1 MTVEKERLLLSYL
14 VNDPTLF
21 TRTNHIIDAKHWDPE
36 LKSAVTF
43 IKSYYDQYKGLPSQ
57 AQLYAE
63 QGLTLPAVQGIPS
76 EAKYAETELET
87 FCRDKAIE
95 HAIYASVDLLK
106 DQKLAEIE
114 RLIRDAITI
123 SLQRNLGTDYFADPE
138 ARLNLLAVQSK
149 PVPTLYRRLDD
160 ALGGGLPR
168 KGMIIFAAPSGVGKS
183 LTMSNVA
190 RNLMMQGHHGIYFSL
205 ELSEEMVSKRF
216 DSMFTGIGQS
226 AILTDIT
233 KTSIQVRKA
242 SEKASGTLMIKRL
255 PESATNANHLKAYL
269 KEYELVHKRIPD
281 FIVVD
286 YLDLMA
292 SCEKVSVENQF
303 IKDKYVA
310 EELRAIADENNLMMI
325 TASQLNRGAQQ
336 IEALDDLNQAHIAGG
351 ISKINTTDNL
361 VAIIQTPQMKAR
373 NEMVF
378 KMLKTRS
385 SAGVGSYFI
394 MKFDP
399 VSLRL
404 SNLEEDEPPVALAD
418 SLSRFKR
425 PGSAPAPAGEAGGS
439 EPPPW
444 EEPSSGQGFPRATP
458 KHGLGLPGNLDDIFK
473 V

>member
-1 MTVEKERLLLSYL
+1 MTVDKEKLLLSYL

-21 TRTNHIIDAKHWDPE
+21 SRVNHIIEPKYFDPE
-36 LKSAVTF
+36 LRRGVQF
-43 IKSYYDQYKGLPSQ
+43 IKDYFDSYKGLPSL

-63 QGLTLPAVQGIPS
+63 HKLVLPAVQGIPS
-76 EAKYAETELET
+76 EARYAEVEIET

-106 DQKLAEIE
+106 EQRLGEIE

-123 SLQRNLGTDYFADPE
+123 SLQRHLGTDYFADPDE
-138 ARLNLLAVQSK
+138 RLKLLATQSALT
-149 PVPTLYRRLDD
+149 PTMFKRLDD

-190 RNLMMQGHHGIYFSL
+190 RNLVMQGLHGVYFTL
-205 ELSEEMVSKRF
+205 ELSEEMVAKRF

-226 AILTDIT
+226 AILNDIT
-233 KTSIQVRKA
+233 KTGIQVRRA
-242 SEKASGTLMIKRL
+242 AENAGSMLIKRL
-255 PESATNANHLKAYL
+255 PESSTNANHLRAYL
-269 KEYELVHKRIPD
+269 KEYELVHKRVPD
-281 FIVVD
+281 FIIVD

-310 EELRAIADENNLMMI
+310 EELRSIADELNLMMI

-336 IEALDDLNQAHIAGG
+336 IESFDDLNQAHIAGG

-361 VAIIQTPQMKAR
+361 VAILQTPQMKAR
-373 NEMVF
+373 DEMLF

-385 SAGVGSYFI
+385 SAGVGTYFI

-404 SNLEEDEPPVALAD
+404 KNSEQDEPVKT
-418 SLSRFKR
+418 LSQSMDRFKKK
-425 PGSAPAPAGEAGGS
+425 PAEDI
-439 EPPPW
+439 PPW
-444 EEPSSGQGFPRATP
+444 ESTDSPKAT
-458 KHGLGLPGNLDDIFK
+458 KRGLGDLDLDNIFK

>member
-1 MTVEKERLLLSYL
+1 MSLEKEKLLLSYL
-14 VNDPTLF
+14 VNDPNLF
-21 TRTNHIIDAKHWDPE
+21 TRVNHIVHPKYFDPE
-36 LKSAVTF
+36 LQRSVNF
-43 IKSYYDQYKGLPSQ
+43 IKDYFEQYKGLPTA

-63 QGLTLPAVQGIPS
+63 QKLVLPEVQGIPS

-95 HAIYASVDLLK
+95 HAIYSSVGLLK
-106 DQKLAEIE
+106 EQKLGEIE
-114 RLIRDAITI
+114 RLIREAITV
-123 SLQRNLGTDYFADPE
+123 SLQRHLGTDYFADPD
-138 ARLNLLAVQSK
+138 ARLHLLATQS
-149 PVPTLYRRLDD
+149 VPIPTKFKRLDD
-160 ALGGGLPR
+160 ALSGGLPR

-183 LTMSNVA
+183 LTMSNVG
-190 RNLMMQGHHGIYFSL
+190 RNLVLQGLHGIYFTL
-205 ELSEEMVSKRF
+205 ELSEEMVAKRF

-226 AILTDIT
+226 AILKDIT
-233 KTSIQVRKA
+233 KTSIQVRRA
-242 SEKASGTLMIKRL
+242 GENAGSMLIKRL
-255 PESATNANHLKAYL
+255 PESATNANHLRAYL
-269 KEYELVHKRIPD
+269 KEYELVHKRVPD
-281 FIVVD
+281 FVIVD

-310 EELRAIADENNLMMI
+310 EELRSIADELNLVMI

-336 IEALDDLNQAHIAGG
+336 IESFDDLNQAHIAGG

-361 VAIIQTPQMKAR
+361 VAILQTPQMKAR
-373 NEMVF
+373 DEMLF

-404 SNLEEDEPPVALAD
+404 HNLEEDEPAP
-418 SLSRFKR
+418 SLSQSMSRFKK
-425 PGSAPAPAGEAGGS
+425 PDSSPP
-439 EPPPW
+439 PDDTPPW
-444 EEPSSGQGFPRATP
+444 EPAPTSKPAAKR
-458 KHGLGLPGNLDDIFK
+458 GLGGISSLEDVFK

>member
-1 MTVEKERLLLSYL
+1 MSIEKEKLLLAYL
-14 VNDPTLF
+14 LADPVLF
-21 TRTNHIIDAKHWDPE
+21 TKVNPILESKYWDIT

-43 IKSYYDQYKGLPSQ
+43 IKSYFNEYKGLPSQ
-57 AQLYAE
+57 AMLYAE
-63 QGLTLPAVQGIPS
+63 HKLTLPAVQGIPS
-76 EAKYAETELET
+76 ESRYAEVELET

-106 DQKLAEIE
+106 EQKLGEIE
-114 RLIRDAITI
+114 RLIRDAVTI
-123 SLQRNLGTDYFADPE
+123 SLQRHLGIDYFADPE
-138 ARLNLLAVQSK
+138 ARLTSLANTQS
-149 PVPTLYRRLDD
+149 VTPTKYRRLDE

-183 LTMSNVA
+183 LTMSNIA
-190 RNLMMQGHHGIYFSL
+190 RNLVQQGLHGIYFTF

-233 KTSIQVRKA
+233 KTSIQVRRA
-242 SEKASGTLMIKRL
+242 GQDVGSLMVKRL
-255 PESATNANHLKAYL
+255 PESSTNCNHLRAYL
-269 KEYELVHKRIPD
+269 KEYELVHRRVPD
-281 FIVVD
+281 FIVAD

-292 SCEKVSVENQF
+292 SNEKVSVENQF

-310 EELRAIADENNLMMI
+310 EELRAIANDMNLIMI

-336 IEALDDLNQAHIAGG
+336 IESLDDLNQSHIAGG
-351 ISKINTTDNL
+351 ISKINTADNM
-361 VAIIQTPQMKAR
+361 VAILQTPQMKAR

-385 SAGVGSYFI
+385 SGGVGSYFI

-404 SNLEEDEPPVALAD
+404 ANLEEDEPVAD
-418 SLSRFKR
+418 LSSSINRFKKKTGGDE
-425 PGSAPAPAGEAGGS
+425 PSGST
-439 EPPPW
+439 PPW
-444 EEPSSGQGFPRATP
+444 DNPPSTP
-458 KHGLGLPGNLDDIFK
+458 KTPTRGLGGGFASLDDIFK
-473 V
+473 T